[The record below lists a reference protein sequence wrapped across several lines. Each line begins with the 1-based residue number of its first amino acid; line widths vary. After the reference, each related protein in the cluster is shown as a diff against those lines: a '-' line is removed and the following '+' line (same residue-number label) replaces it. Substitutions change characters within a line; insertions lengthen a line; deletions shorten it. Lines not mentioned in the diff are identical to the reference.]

1 MSKGLTDMKF
11 IFDFQAQRHW
21 DWKVAFYLYGAG
33 TGAGLVFLELVLR
46 GLGVVEESVALWGMG
61 IGLILV
67 LISLATLFDHLGP
80 GARWAF
86 FYVFR
91 KVRTS
96 TMSRGSVIDTVLVLL
111 LIMVLLPSVPGFN
124 GLPWG
129 EGTSSGVVLRVSV
142 LIFAAAFMAY
152 SGLVLSLSN
161 SIAFWNTPLLPILYI
176 GYSFLGG
183 MAALPILV
191 LVLGGEAGLQ
201 GVGPVFWPSF
211 LILLLANGFV
221 LLLYVWGMSTGTL
234 PARESVRRLVRGEHR
249 WSFWLGVVG
258 IGLVVPTAVVALILG
273 GGLGS
278 GSSLVLAAT
287 CVAVQV
293 GCFLLRDT
301 ILRVGVYGYPV

>member
-1 MSKGLTDMKF
+1 MSKGLTDSNF
-11 IFDFQAQRHW
+11 IFDFQEQRHW

-33 TGAGLVFLELVLR
+33 TGAGLVFLALVLR
-46 GLGVVEESVALWGMG
+46 SLGVVDERVVLWGMW

-67 LISLATLFDHLGP
+67 LLSLVTLFDHLGP
-80 GARWAF
+80 GSRWAF

-96 TMSRGSVIDTVLVLL
+96 TMSRGSVIDTVLVFLL
-111 LIMVLLPSVPGFN
+111 FLVLLPSVPGLN
-124 GLPWG
+124 DLPWG
-129 EGTSSGVVLRVSV
+129 EGTLSGVILRASV
-142 LIFAAAFMAY
+142 LIFAAAFMTY

-201 GVGPVFWPSF
+201 VVGPVLWPSL

-221 LLLYVWGMSTGTL
+221 LLLYVWGMSTATL
-234 PARESVRRLVRGEHR
+234 PARESVRRLVRGKYR

-258 IGLVVPTAVVALILG
+258 IGLVVPTAIVALMLE
-273 GGLGS
+273 GGLA
-278 GSSLVLAAT
+278 SSSNLALAAA

-293 GCFLLRDT
+293 GGFLLRDT
-301 ILRVGVYGYPV
+301 ILRVGVYGFPV

>member
-1 MSKGLTDMKF
+1 MSKGLTDSNF
-11 IFDFQAQRHW
+11 IFDFQEQRHW

-33 TGAGLVFLELVLR
+33 TGAGLVFLALVLR
-46 GLGVVEESVALWGMG
+46 SLGVVDERVVLWGMW

-67 LISLATLFDHLGP
+67 LLSLVTLFDHLGP
-80 GARWAF
+80 GSRWAF

-96 TMSRGSVIDTVLVLL
+96 TMSRGSVIDTVLVFLL
-111 LIMVLLPSVPGFN
+111 FLVLLPSVPGLN
-124 GLPWG
+124 DLPWG
-129 EGTSSGVVLRVSV
+129 EGTLSGVILRASV
-142 LIFAAAFMAY
+142 LIFAVAFMTY

-201 GVGPVFWPSF
+201 VVGPVLWPSL

-221 LLLYVWGMSTGTL
+221 LLLYVWGMSTATL
-234 PARESVRRLVRGEHR
+234 PARESVRRLVRGKYR

-258 IGLVVPTAVVALILG
+258 IGLVVPTAIVALMLE
-273 GGLGS
+273 GGLA
-278 GSSLVLAAT
+278 SSSNLALAAA

-293 GCFLLRDT
+293 GGFLLRDT
-301 ILRVGVYGYPV
+301 ILRVGVYGFPV